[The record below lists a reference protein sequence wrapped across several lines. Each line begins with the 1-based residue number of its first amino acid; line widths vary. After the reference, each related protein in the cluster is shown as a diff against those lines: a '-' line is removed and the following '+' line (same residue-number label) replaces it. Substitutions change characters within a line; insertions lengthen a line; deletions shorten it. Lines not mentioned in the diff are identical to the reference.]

1 MTAQSLEGR
10 LRDLLAAKTPVLLV
24 VSDDEER
31 VDEAI
36 RTSLAT
42 LPAGIEAWSWTVTE
56 GLRTSQTI
64 IQGTAGVA
72 DALNA
77 ATRLDRSAVFF
88 FKDLHLLLDKHDP
101 WLIRRL
107 KDLAASFRVQGKA
120 LVFRSPSIVL
130 PDDLVPTVVV
140 VEDAPPTRTELMAL
154 LREWKGSAKQ
164 DQGPPA
170 PDLAE
175 GFLRAAAG
183 LRLYEVRRILNRAQP
198 QSPGAEDWLLAGL
211 VEEKARFVNRSGLLE
226 YVPSDLTLERVGGLQ
241 NFKGWLQ
248 QENTSSLRRLS
259 EWG

>member
-88 FKDLHLLLDKHDP
+88 
-101 WLIRRL
+101 
-107 KDLAASFRVQGKA
+107 S
-120 LVFRSPSIVL
+120 
-130 PDDLVPTVVV
+130 
-140 VEDAPPTRTELMAL
+140 RTFISC
-154 LREWKGSAKQ
+154 WTSTT
-164 DQGPPA
+164 
-170 PDLAE
+170 
-175 GFLRAAAG
+175 
-183 LRLYEVRRILNRAQP
+183 
-198 QSPGAEDWLLAGL
+198 PG
-211 VEEKARFVNRSGLLE
+211 
-226 YVPSDLTLERVGGLQ
+226 
-241 NFKGWLQ
+241 
-248 QENTSSLRRLS
+248 
-259 EWG
+259 